1 MDEIPSLLAA
11 QQPLKVKLGA
21 LDILKGLTGNASSVV
36 HITSCKPVMDILW
49 NSLADGEKEVAVSAA
64 ECLVNITSHSESYT
78 PDEEFFPN
86 LLQLFHN
93 PAATHLYNPV
103 AMLINNTTR
112 TTEKATEFSDLI
124 YAADCQH
131 FLKLL
136 GEKKE
141 KGYLAAIM
149 GNLALADKGR
159 SLLMEE
165 EIFAQIMSLLCYPG
179 NIIIRRNT
187 ARLLRNLSFD
197 VTTHDR
203 IVKFLPELVL
213 PLCGGEDIDDE
224 DMDKLPLELQYLP
237 EDTRREPDLQTRIL
251 LSDMLFQLGGT
262 YSVREEYRKGNY
274 YCVLKN
280 YDAWEDNL
288 DARERIQ
295 NVIYLIVQDDSEVDL
310 RREGELPSEV
320 EVETGEA
327 DLRKPEDQGIS
338 DKPLVQILG
347 DQLTGWAT

>member
-21 LDILKGLTGNASSVV
+21 LDILKGLTDNASSVV
-36 HITSCKPVMDILW
+36 HITSCKPVVDILW
-49 NSLADGEKEVAVSAA
+49 NCLADGNKEVAVSAA
-64 ECLVNITSHSESYT
+64 ECLVNITSHSATYT
-78 PDEEFFPN
+78 PDQEFFPN
-86 LLQLFHN
+86 LLQVFHN

-112 TTEKATEFSDLI
+112 TAETATEFSELI
-124 YAADCQH
+124 YSADCKH

-149 GNLALADKGR
+149 GNLALAEKGR

-165 EIFAQIMSLLCYPG
+165 EIFALILTLLQYPG
-179 NIIIRRNT
+179 NVIIRRNT

-213 PLCGGEDIDDE
+213 PLCGGEEIDDD
-224 DMDKLPLELQYLP
+224 DMEKLPLELQYLP
-237 EDTRREPDLQTRIL
+237 EDQKREGDLQTRIL

-274 YCVLKN
+274 YCMLKN
-280 YDAWEDNL
+280 YDAWEENL

-295 NVIYLIVQDDSEVDL
+295 NVIYIIIQDDDA
-310 RREGELPSEV
+310 
-320 EVETGEA
+320 A
-327 DLRKPEDQGIS
+327 DLRKAGELPAEVEIETGLADLRLPEEQGLTKDSSGGIM
-338 DKPLVQILG
+338 ILG
-347 DQLTGWAT
+347 DQLT